1 MKNLLFAILTL
12 SAVSVQA
19 QTETSWTAQQCMKYA
34 VEHNTQVHRAVLQ
47 LDNYKAQ
54 KTSAI
59 GSFLPSVDAS
69 IGANYNFGRAID
81 PETNGYTN
89 VSTFYNGYSVQAYL
103 PVFDGFDGAQ
113 CTA

>member
-47 LDNYKAQ
+47 LYHLQ
-54 KTSAI
+54 FRFLEFLF
-59 GSFLPSVDAS
+59 SFHNC
-69 IGANYNFGRAID
+69 INF
-81 PETNGYTN
+81 N
-89 VSTFYNGYSVQAYL
+89 
-103 PVFDGFDGAQ
+103 
-113 CTA
+113 C